1 MSQRIVVKSFAD
13 LALVLKLEDL
23 PAEPTTEAPA
33 TPAATA
39 TQDDPPNLARLLA
52 DLEAAGATLAEMAR
66 RDEERRAQARR
77 DLDTYDAMVAS
88 QREAEQARDRAQQV
102 REQAEALAQTGFTE
116 EVQATAAGIAET
128 ARRAETTA
136 TAMAEQRRVDAE
148 RLAGQPDIQRLLAER
163 RRQEE
168 AEQARR
174 EKAERASR
182 VAEAVEAG
190 RAALQAGRLTE
201 AQVALEAAALDAPD
215 HPDVQDLRRRL
226 ARREFAARVTL
237 VEDTLWQAR
246 RAYRHD
252 PAAAVADLERLDI
265 DDLPDPLA
273 RQVFGAWARA
283 CLRLCRDHGIVQPLR
298 YAPRPGRGVVI
309 ARSHTDG
316 CFVVVSALG
325 MGDGWRVGAAVSGR
339 VVQCARPLH

>member
-1 MSQRIVVKSFAD
+1 MSQRIVVKSFTD

-23 PAEPTTEAPA
+23 PAEPSAEAPA
-33 TPAATA
+33 TATVTA
-39 TQDDPPNLARLLA
+39 TQDEPPDLAQLLA
-52 DLEAAGATLAEMAR
+52 DLEAAGATLAEMTRCDEAR
-66 RDEERRAQARR
+66 RVQARR
-77 DLDTYDAMVAS
+77 DLDAYDAVAAS

-116 EVQATAAGIAET
+116 EVQTTAARIEET

-136 TAMAEQRRVDAE
+136 TAMAEQRRLEAE
-148 RLAGQPDIQRLLAER
+148 RLADQPDIQRLLAER
-163 RRQEE
+163 RQHEE

-174 EKAERASR
+174 AEVERARR
-182 VAEAVEAG
+182 VAEAVDAG
-190 RAALQAGRLTE
+190 CAALQAGLLAE
-201 AQVALEAAALDAPD
+201 AQAALDAAASDAPD

-226 ARREFAARVTL
+226 AQREFAARVTL

-246 RAYRHD
+246 RAFRHD
-252 PAAAVADLERLDI
+252 PAAAVADLERLDL

-283 CLRLCRDHGIVQPLR
+283 CLRLCRDRGIVQPLR

-309 ARSHTDG
+309 ARSHTSG
-316 CFVVVSALG
+316 YFVVVSALG
-325 MGDGWRVGAAVSGR
+325 MGDGWRVGAAVSER
-339 VVQCARPLH
+339 VVRCARPLH